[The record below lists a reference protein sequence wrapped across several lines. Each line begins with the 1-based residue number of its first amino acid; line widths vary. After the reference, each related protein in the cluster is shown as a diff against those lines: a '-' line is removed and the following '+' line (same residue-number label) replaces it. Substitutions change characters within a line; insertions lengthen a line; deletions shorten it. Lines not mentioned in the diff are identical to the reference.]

1 MRHAIPT
8 LRQLET
14 NWKSLSLEDNRVDNI
29 NAKQPMP
36 KFLPSATFNE
46 LELSEVD
53 VFFPD
58 KNKSSETRSLVSQ
71 LYESCPGRVSKR
83 YSTKINEKGYCQKV
97 QRFC

>member
-8 LRQLET
+8 LLRQLET

-53 VFFPD
+53 VF
-58 KNKSSETRSLVSQ
+58 SQ
-71 LYESCPGRVSKR
+71 
-83 YSTKINEKGYCQKV
+83 TKINQVRLEV
-97 QRFC
+97 